1 MPVWQFFAVSGNGKI
16 LLKQDMRYSFPR
28 FIIFFLLILAIAHR
42 ALPQSTYLSSGHPW
56 HDFVQRMEIK
66 TGSSAHTF
74 HFALRPLERK
84 AIMDFLLHV
93 DSTQGHLSRVDRQ
106 MIATIR
112 SSNAEWDHHAI
123 ADSNRRPVMKYFYR
137 RPSDFFRYQDD
148 DLFLVINPVM
158 HVEMGRETDRDL
170 WLYQNTRGLELRGM
184 INRKVGFYSYLADNQ
199 ARFPQYVDQKIQQQ
213 RGAIPGEGWNIPFGD
228 KGYDYFTA
236 RGYIAFQATKNIG
249 LQFGQDRS
257 FTGFGQRSLLLSDY
271 ANNYLFLKLNTH
283 IWRFHYQ
290 NSYAR
295 LVDYPWRK
303 HGGRMYDPKHMVAHT
318 LSIKLSER
326 FQLAFFESVVW
337 GRSDTLSR
345 RGIEPHYLNPVI
357 FYRAVEH
364 HIGDPD
370 KVSLGLSWRWIA
382 GRRIAMHGQLYLDDF
397 LLSDVRNDMDSLWVY
412 LGLRSQR
419 KYDDFASFRNKFGL
433 QLGLNH
439 VDLLGIQNL
448 DLTVEGNW
456 VRPFTYSHYD
466 TSGARLAPPA
476 SYSHYGQPLAHPL
489 GANFRELLAAVQYR
503 PHADWLFN
511 ATLVTARQGVDS
523 AGINFGSNIFRDYTN
538 REGDYG
544 HTFLQGRLRRSL
556 LMQAGISW
564 QWMPNMWLDARYM
577 VRNEETG
584 PLDQRSGIFMLGV
597 RINADRRE
605 HWF

>member
-1 MPVWQFFAVSGNGKI
+1 MQHTIRKLFLFV
-16 LLKQDMRYSFPR
+16 LLS
-28 FIIFFLLILAIAHR
+28 LAFGEV
-42 ALPQSTYLSSGHPW
+42 ALSQSTYLSTGNNW

-66 TGSSAHTF
+66 TGKSAHSF
-74 HFALRPLERK
+74 HFVLKPLERK
-84 AIMDFLLHV
+84 AMMDFLLHV
-93 DSTQGHLSRVDRQ
+93 DSTQPNLSRTDRQ

-112 SSNAEWDHHAI
+112 SSNAEWDLPAM
-123 ADSNRRPVMKYFYR
+123 ADSNFRPLLKHFYR
-137 RPSDFFRYQDD
+137 QPTDFFHYHDD
-148 DLFLVINPVM
+148 DLFLVINPVI
-158 HVEMGRETDRDL
+158 HAETGRETGRDL

-184 INRKVGFYSYLADNQ
+184 INSKVGFYSYLADNQ
-199 ARFPQYVDQKIQQQ
+199 ARFPQYVNQKIQHQ

-228 KGYDYFTA
+228 QGYDYFTA

-257 FTGFGQRSLLLSDY
+257 FTGFGERSLLLSDF
-271 ANNYLFLKLNTH
+271 ANNYLFLKINTN

-290 NSYAR
+290 NLYAR
-295 LVDYPWRK
+295 LVDYPWRN

-318 LSIKLSER
+318 LSIKLTER

-370 KVSLGLSWRWIA
+370 KVSLGMSWRWIA
-382 GRRIAMHGQLYLDDF
+382 GRRIALHGQLYLDDF

-419 KYDDFASFRNKFGL
+419 KYTDYASFRNKFGF

-439 VDLLGIQNL
+439 VDFLGIQNL
-448 DLTVEGNW
+448 DLALEGNW

-466 TSGARLAPPA
+466 TSGAQMAPAA
-476 SYSHYGQPLAHPL
+476 SYSHYGQSLAHPM
-489 GANFRELLAAVQYR
+489 GANFRELLAGLQYR
-503 PHADWLFN
+503 PHANWLIKT
-511 ATLVTARQGVDS
+511 TLIQARQGMDS
-523 AGINFGSNIFRDYTN
+523 VGINFGSNIFRDYTH
-538 REGDYG
+538 RVGDYN
-544 HTFLQGRLRRSL
+544 HTFLQGSLQKSL
-556 LMQAGISW
+556 LLQAEISW
-564 QWMPNMWLDARYM
+564 QWMPNMWLDARYI
-577 VRNEETG
+577 VRDEEISTT
-584 PLDQRSGIFMLGV
+584 PQKTGIFMLGL
-597 RINADRRE
+597 RINAARRE